1 MVPTVLVVDD
11 DLLIRWSLR
20 QALEARGLRVLEA
33 GCSAEAVLVARLQD
47 VCVAVLDW
55 SLPDG
60 DGLALLPVLA
70 RERPG
75 CRSLLLTAYASEEL
89 TSRALA
95 AGCAQVLAKP
105 FEIHDLVERVV
116 AEVLASHTM
125 RP

>member
-1 MVPTVLVVDD
+1 LVSTVLVVDD
-11 DLLIRWSLR
+11 DLLVRWSLR
-20 QALEARGLRVLEA
+20 HALEARGLRVLEA
-33 GCSAEAVLVARLQD
+33 GCGAEAVLMARVHE

-60 DGLALLPVLA
+60 DGLALMPLLA

-75 CRSLLLTAYASEEL
+75 CRSLLLTAYVSEEL

-95 AGCAQVLAKP
+95 AGVAQVLAKP

-116 AEVLASHTM
+116 AEALASHTM

>member
-20 QALEARGLRVLEA
+20 HALEARGLRVLEA
-33 GCSAEAVLVARLQD
+33 GCGAEAVLVARQHE
-47 VCVAVLDW
+47 VCVTVLDW

-60 DGLALLPVLA
+60 DGLTLLPLLA

-75 CRSLLLTAYASEEL
+75 CRILLLTAYASEEL
-89 TSRALA
+89 TLRALA
-95 AGCAQVLAKP
+95 AGVAQVLPKP
-105 FEIHDLVERVV
+105 FEIHDLVDRVA
-116 AEVLASHTM
+116 AEALTSHTI